1 MEKFDFSAFLKFNQF
16 ITPTLVQV
24 IFWIGVIGSVIGGI
38 SSMVGGRVWIGLL
51 TLILGPLFT
60 RIWCELVIVLFQLEK
75 NTRK

>member
-1 MEKFDFSAFLKFNQF
+1 MEKFDFSAFLKFNRF
-16 ITPTLVQV
+16 ITPTLIQV